1 LNYRKLSDKKSYK
14 NIMPTRKKR
23 MHKYIE
29 LGRFKTQKNFP
40 AQDLQNNIVHST
52 DGGIVRT
59 SIYYEYIKCLLT
71 YRKTVEKLNGEM
83 IYNMLCDTYT
93 QVYNM
98 IQSKHLVPGN
108 NR

>member
-1 LNYRKLSDKKSYK
+1 MKWYK
-14 NIMPTRKKR
+14 DNVQEYV
-23 MHKYIE
+23 YIW
-29 LGRFKTQKNFP
+29 
-40 AQDLQNNIVHST
+40 IST
-52 DGGIVRT
+52 DGGIERT

-83 IYNMLCDTYT
+83 IYKMLCDTYT

-108 NR
+108 NI